1 MYETAYSQVVDAL
14 HGVAQAIKPLP
25 LAAKASVV
33 EDANEAVAEF
43 GLRLELVTV
52 ADWEESAVYDP
63 YHVENRWYGSGCEW
77 EASDEQW

>member
-14 HGVAQAIKPLP
+14 HGVAQVLKPLS

-33 EDANEAVAEF
+33 ADVNNEIEEL

-52 ADWEESAVYDP
+52 TDWEESRAYDS
-63 YHVENRWYGSGCEW
+63 YYEKQWYNSGCEW
-77 EASDEQW
+77 EVSDEQW